1 MATGKIS
8 MDELSLEL
16 QEIIKNGSVNSKIIA
31 NNFIINDID
40 GIFHE
45 FGLPEQFPLID
56 LLKILPG
63 YMSKM
68 KNLDSYLENTV
79 INEAKKEIALL
90 NEEIKRLQEQVGKI
104 KGGTVTPP
112 PPAGNEDY
120 TVDSSKYKVEVGY
133 GNVINISLTEGGTDT
148 LVIPSD
154 PFVTPERLVTGVKKV
169 KSLVQYI
176 QQNNTLMQTLNG
188 YNTVIK
194 KYVKEGE

>member
-31 NNFIINDID
+31 NNIIINDID

-90 NEEIKRLQEQVGKI
+90 NEDIKRLHEKVGLI
-104 KGGTVTPP
+104 KGCTVSPP
-112 PPAGNEDY
+112 PPAG
-120 TVDSSKYKVEVGY
+120 
-133 GNVINISLTEGGTDT
+133 
-148 LVIPSD
+148 
-154 PFVTPERLVTGVKKV
+154 F
-169 KSLVQYI
+169 
-176 QQNNTLMQTLNG
+176 
-188 YNTVIK
+188 
-194 KYVKEGE
+194 